1 MKYIKLYEELGNLIS
16 GYKIDSRNR
25 IITMVELEKGDYDE
39 IYSILGYG
47 CRSYEC
53 PIYFDN
59 GDAIFTD
66 EEFLIRDMG
75 VQVDNKG
82 MFEPQAHGFYVEG
95 FENIKII
102 GNGFMLGSDNE
113 GESTDPGMTLE
124 SLKNRVV
131 FIEKINGKWFR
142 YKK

>member
-25 IITMVELEKGDYDE
+25 IITMVELEKGDYE
-39 IYSILGYG
+39 QIYSILGYG

-53 PIYFDN
+53 PIYFSN
-59 GDAIFTD
+59 GDSVFTD

-113 GESTDPGMTLE
+113 GESTDPVMTIE
-124 SLKNRVV
+124 SLKDRVV
-131 FIEKINGKWFR
+131 FIEKIDNKWFR
-142 YKK
+142 YRK